1 MKLKKREIKKKKTRE
16 KVSAGLLWKYVM
28 TLYFLDV
35 HSYIYIYKKERIR
48 KREQPKKKSY
58 EEGENN

>member
-1 MKLKKREIKKKKTRE
+1 M
-16 KVSAGLLWKYVM
+16 SAGLLWKYVM

-48 KREQPKKKSY
+48 KREQQKKKVMKREKTT
-58 EEGENN
+58 EELKDAVLFDC

>member
-35 HSYIYIYKKERIR
+35 HSYIYIQKGAYKKARTA
-48 KREQPKKKSY
+48 KKKSY